1 VAPLGALQY
10 GAPSGVPIVPLIVL
24 QTGLK
29 IFQGHEQHTEHVAA
43 STEVRSLP

>member
-1 VAPLGALQY
+1 MLY
-10 GAPSGVPIVPLIVL
+10 SSGVPIVKLIVP

-29 IFQGHEQHTEHVAA
+29 IFQDHEQHTEHVAT